1 MGAIHFSLDSG
12 LLAFLKQQLPLEVF
26 VETGTF
32 NGDTLRLA
40 REFFGECHSVE
51 KSPHY
56 FEAARQRFAGAA
68 GVHVYLEDSPAF
80 LGGRDFRGK
89 AVLFWLDAHW
99 CQAGET
105 AGAHSQS
112 PLLGELA
119 ALQSLHPN
127 SVVLIDD
134 ARYYLCAP
142 PRPHDCAD
150 WPDFHSVV
158 TGLLSLSSRHRLMVL
173 NDVIIFYPAGI
184 GAALHEFAHRQGV
197 DWLSMT
203 NELRGYQERRERRFP
218 SANFFRH
225 HWRRVCKNRSH
236 DAAD

>member
-1 MGAIHFSLDSG
+1 MGAIHFSLDAG
-12 LLAFLKQQLPLEVF
+12 LLAFLKEQLPLEVF

-32 NGDTLRLA
+32 TGDTLRLA
-40 REFFGECHSVE
+40 AKFFGECHSVE

-56 FEAARQRFAGAA
+56 FEAARKNFAGAP
-68 GVHVYLEDSPAF
+68 GVRVYLEDSPAF
-80 LGGRDFRGK
+80 LARHDFRGR

-105 AGAHSQS
+105 AGQPAQS

-119 ALQSLHPN
+119 ALQSLHEH

-142 PRPHDCAD
+142 PRPHECGE
-150 WPDFHSVV
+150 WPDFHSVA

-173 NDVIIFYPAGI
+173 NDVIIFYPSGLR
-184 GAALHEFAHRQGV
+184 AALQEFAHLHGV
-197 DWLSMT
+197 DWLSLT
-203 NELRGYQERRERRFP
+203 NEWRDWRERRARRFP
-218 SANFFRH
+218 SPNFFRH
-225 HWRRVCKNRSH
+225 QWRRVFKNRSGH
-236 DAAD
+236 AAD